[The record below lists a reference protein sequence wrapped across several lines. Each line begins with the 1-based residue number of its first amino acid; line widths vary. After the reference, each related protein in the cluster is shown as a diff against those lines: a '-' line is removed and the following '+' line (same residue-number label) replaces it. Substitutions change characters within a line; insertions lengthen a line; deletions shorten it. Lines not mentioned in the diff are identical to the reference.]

1 MINFAKVACHTPVKW
16 QSNPA
21 FLRHHSAM
29 IAATIP
35 ESPMPAPSNI
45 PEFLQVAFTARQALL
60 EQLHA
65 EDTNAYRLFN
75 GSTEN
80 WPGVTVDRY
89 GDLLLIQSF
98 HEALDGH
105 DRSAIENFYA
115 TALPGLTAVYN
126 DRSGGNSRVV
136 NPLPAEVL
144 VEAQQ
149 SREFHEMGVRYL
161 VQARHSGQDPWL
173 FLDMRAGRRRIMQ
186 EVAGKSLLNLF
197 AYTCGIGVAA
207 AMAGAAHVVN
217 VDFAE
222 SSLKVGKD
230 NARLND
236 LPIRLRFVQ
245 SDAFAAMRQLA
256 GIGQPKMVRGKRL
269 PPFPVLEKKAFDVV
283 FLDPPRYAK
292 SPFGVVDLLNDY
304 AALMKP
310 ALMCTEEGG
319 TLICCNNAAQMSRE
333 VWADQLQ
340 RCATKAG
347 RTIREL
353 EWITPEADFPSHDGQ
368 PPLKIALLRV

>member
-1 MINFAKVACHTPVKW
+1 MFSPTLTDLL
-16 QSNPA
+16 Q
-21 FLRHHSAM
+21 
-29 IAATIP
+29 AA
-35 ESPMPAPSNI
+35 
-45 PEFLQVAFTARQALL
+45 LDARQSLI
-60 EQLHA
+60 ERLHA

-80 WPGVTVDRY
+80 RPGLTVDRY
-89 GDLLLIQSF
+89 GDLLLIQTF

-105 DRSAIENFYA
+105 DRAEIENFYA
-115 TALPGLTAVYN
+115 ATLPGLIAVYN
-126 DRSGGNSRVV
+126 DRSRANSRIG
-136 NPLPAEVL
+136 NPLPPDVLAEAL
-144 VEAQQ
+144 KA
-149 SREFHEMGVRYL
+149 REFHEMGIRYL
-161 VQARHSGQDPWL
+161 VQGRHGGQDPWL
-173 FLDMRAGRRRIMQ
+173 FLDMRAGRRRVMQ
-186 EVAGKSLLNLF
+186 EAAGKSVLNLF

-207 AMAGAAHVVN
+207 AKAGAAHVVN

-256 GIGQPKMVRGKRL
+256 GIGQPTVVRGKKM
-269 PPFPVLEKKAFDVV
+269 PNFPKLDAHAFDLV

-292 SPFGVVDLLNDY
+292 SPFGVVDIINDY
-304 AALMKP
+304 AALMKL
-310 ALMCTEEGG
+310 ALLCTAEGG
-319 TLICCNNAAQMSRE
+319 TLICCNNAAQLSRD

-340 RCATKAG
+340 RCAKKAG
-347 RTIREL
+347 RTVRAL

-368 PPLKIALLRV
+368 PPLKIALLRA